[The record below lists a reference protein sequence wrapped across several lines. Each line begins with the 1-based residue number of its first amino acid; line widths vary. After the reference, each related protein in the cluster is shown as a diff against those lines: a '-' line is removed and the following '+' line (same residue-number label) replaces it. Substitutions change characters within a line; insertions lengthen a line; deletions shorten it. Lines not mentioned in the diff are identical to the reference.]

1 MMWSW
6 PSFFEFLTSRQFLT
20 GAWVSIWLTVVCLI
34 MGLILAVALA
44 LMRMSK
50 FRYLSW
56 PSAFYTWLFRG
67 VPLLVTLV
75 ILYTGLPQ
83 FGIRLSPIAAGI
95 LGLTLNEAAYL
106 SEIVRSGILSVPK
119 GQYEAAR
126 ALGMSPARVMR
137 VVVFPQAARIIVPP
151 LGNAVNGLFK
161 TTTLVSV
168 VAVNELL
175 RESQFAIQINYR
187 VLEGLVA
194 AAVYYLVLV
203 SIWQTYQSY
212 LEKLLNRSYVT
223 TSVMSAKKMTEP
235 AEVGDKAIAAGEFR

>member
-1 MMWSW
+1 MWSW
-6 PSFFEFLTSRQFLT
+6 PSFFEFLVSKQYLS
-20 GAWVSIWLTVVCLI
+20 GAWTSIWLTTVCLV
-34 MGLILAVALA
+34 MGLAIAVVLA
-44 LMRMSK
+44 LMRMSSN
-50 FRYLSW
+50 RVLVW
-56 PSAFYTWLFRG
+56 PSAFFTWLFRG

-75 ILYTGLPQ
+75 IIYTGLPQ
-83 FGIRLSPIAAGI
+83 FGIRLGPIEAGI

-126 ALGMSPARVMR
+126 ALGMTPAKVMR
-137 VVVFPQAARIIVPP
+137 VVVLPQASRIIIPP

-175 RESQFAIQINYR
+175 RNAQFAIQINYR

-203 SIWQTYQSY
+203 SIWQLFQNYV
-212 LEKLLNRSYVT
+212 EKRLNQSYVT
-223 TSVMSAKKMTEP
+223 TS
-235 AEVGDKAIAAGEFR
+235 

>member
-1 MMWSW
+1 MWSW
-6 PSFFEFLTSRQFLT
+6 SAFFEFLTSKQYLT
-20 GAWVSIWLTVVCLI
+20 GAWTSIWLTTVCLV
-34 MGLILAVALA
+34 MGLAIAIVLA
-44 LMRMSK
+44 LMRMS
-50 FRYLSW
+50 RHRGLSW
-56 PSAFYTWLFRG
+56 PSAFFTWLFRG

-75 ILYTGLPQ
+75 IIYTGLPQ
-83 FGIRLSPIAAGI
+83 FGIRLSPLAAGI

-126 ALGMSPARVMR
+126 ALGMTPVRVLR
-137 VVVFPQAARIIVPP
+137 VVVAPQAARIIVPP

-175 RESQFAIQINYR
+175 RKAQFAIQINYR

-203 SIWQTYQSY
+203 SIWQVYQSY
-212 LEKLLNRSYVT
+212 IEKRLNRSYVVT
-223 TSVMSAKKMTEP
+223 T
-235 AEVGDKAIAAGEFR
+235 